1 MEKLK
6 SSNKEFIYH
15 PSDKLHYKNIAR
27 SYLEIFT
34 MVNSNY
40 LK

>member
-1 MEKLK
+1 MEKVN

-15 PSDKLHYKNIAR
+15 PPDKLHYKNIAR
-27 SYLEIFT
+27 SYLDVFT

>member
-1 MEKLK
+1 MENLK
-6 SSNKEFIYH
+6 SSIKEFIYH
-15 PSDKLHYKNIAR
+15 PSDKLLYKNKA
-27 SYLEIFT
+27 SFYLEIFT